1 MKTTKINMYVR
12 SALAAMICLT
22 LFGFTSAHAKV
33 TGQCGNC
40 HTMHNSQG
48 GTHQM
53 LNPGIDGTDPKPA
66 LTRGSCVGCHTGD
79 PAADSVTPFVNT
91 ATAPTTAL
99 AGGNF
104 YWATQEGAKGHNVKG
119 IPGML
124 ADPVLT
130 DAPGNTASTDSCA
143 TDNCHNSLFKAT
155 EVATGCEGCHLAP
168 AHHAT
173 QQTAGAPAL
182 AANGYFRFLSGCPD
196 GSAGTK
202 GVEGIEDNDWQ
213 YTKGNLDHN
222 EYLGNAAGSK
232 TGTGGMGANGNT
244 MTGYCTGCHG
254 NFHVQSDG
262 NSNWIRHPSDA
273 VIPNSGEYQH
283 YTAYDPDVPVARPT
297 LTAVTGIVTPGTDMV
312 MCLSCHKAHGSEHDD
327 MLRWE
332 YSGMVAGGGENDNGC
347 FKCHTEK
354 DS

>member
-1 MKTTKINMYVR
+1 MYVR
-12 SALAAMICLT
+12 SALTAMICLT
-22 LFGFTSAHAKV
+22 LFGFTSAHARV

-40 HTMHNSQG
+40 HTMHNSQNG
-48 GTHQM
+48 LNQM
-53 LNPGIDGTDPKPA
+53 LNPSIDGTEPKPA
-66 LTRGSCVGCHTGD
+66 LTRGSCVGCHTGE
-79 PAADSVTPFVNT
+79 PGSGSGATPYVNT

-104 YWATQEGAKGHNVKG
+104 YWATQDGAKGHNVKG
-119 IPGML
+119 VPNML

-143 TDNCHNSLFKAT
+143 TDNCHNSLFKT
-155 EVATGCEGCHLAP
+155 TDVATGCEGCHLEP
-168 AHHAT
+168 AHHAP
-173 QQTAGAPAL
+173 QQTTGA
-182 AANGYFRFLSGCPD
+182 AATANNGYFRFLSGCPD
-196 GSAGTK
+196 GSALGK

-213 YTKGNLDHN
+213 YTKGNTDHN
-222 EYLGNAAGSK
+222 EYLGNADGSK
-232 TGTGGMGANGNT
+232 TGTGGMAANGNT

-273 VIPNSGEYQH
+273 VLPITGEYQ
-283 YTAYDPDVPVARPT
+283 YFTVYDPDVPIARAN
-297 LTAVTGIVTPGTDMV
+297 LDAGVTGAVAPGTDMV

-332 YSGMVAGGGENDNGC
+332 YSGMVAGGGGDDGNGC